1 MKKNILSI
9 LIAASMLASTSA
21 VFADTEDVTLI
32 SNEVVEISE
41 DATQAAPFVQFE
53 GTVVNKED
61 GQIEVTDAA
70 GETVFYNTSKA
81 VFYKIDGTEIS
92 VEDIKKDDNLT
103 VFVRS
108 NEPAPLVLPAVY
120 TPAAIVVA
128 VKDYEGSVAASN
140 FTKNPDGDG
149 YINSEKNLVV
159 IPPED
164 FIENR
169 RMDNDM
175 LVFYSRTTF
184 SLPPQAPASKVV
196 YINEA
201 PEAVEEE
208 EASSVLSDKISEIL
222 ENASDF
228 SKEDIVKAI
237 GLLMQLLIK

>member
-9 LIAASMLASTSA
+9 LVAASMLASTSA
-21 VFADTEDVTLI
+21 VFAETENVTLI
-32 SNEVVEISE
+32 NNEVVEIAE
-41 DATQAAPFVQFE
+41 DAAQAAPFVKLE
-53 GTVVNKED
+53 GTVVNTED

-70 GETVFYNTSKA
+70 GETVFYKTNKA

-103 VFVRS
+103 IFVRS

-120 TPAAIVVA
+120 TPAAVVVA
-128 VKDYEGSVAASN
+128 DKDYEGSVAASN
-140 FTKNPDGDG
+140 FTRNPDGDG

-175 LVFYSRTTF
+175 LVFYSQTTF
-184 SLPPQAPASKVV
+184 SIPPQAPASKIV

-201 PEAVEEE
+201 PEVTE
-208 EASSVLSDKISEIL
+208 EAEGTTALADKINEL
-222 ENASDF
+222 LAEGSDF